1 MGRGLE
7 GIERLRGQIEHWRT
21 TRDRRCAMPQELW
34 KAAVGLAKE
43 QGIYQVAKV
52 LNLNSGNLKKRVES
66 SSHKRGDAAGEN
78 GFGFVELEGIKL
90 EGMKAAP
97 GVTVE
102 ISDEQGARL
111 KFGFSGNEG
120 FDVSKVIQAFW
131 RRAQ

>member
-97 GVTVE
+97 PLGQIKPV
-102 ISDEQGARL
+102 
-111 KFGFSGNEG
+111 
-120 FDVSKVIQAFW
+120 FW
-131 RRAQ
+131 RGDLMDRGSRPSLRILSASSTV